1 TFGLVKV
8 KPPLLQV
15 QVFDSEVQRFA
26 DTQAASVKQV
36 DQQTGGVGVNIPDL
50 CQQLERFAA
59 VRAIAQA
66 GGTLGAQG
74 VYIPQLLSERIAVE
88 EEQAIEGLVLGGSRD
103 PLQSELG
110 QEELNFG
117 FGGGEGFTLRTPE
130 KAGILLEPVDIGFL
144 STESGVVEGAS

>member
-88 EEQAIEGLVLGGSRD
+88 EEQAIEGLVLGGSPRPPAKRAGSGRARFWLRWWGGVYAED
-103 PLQSELG
+103 PG
-110 QEELNFG
+110 
-117 FGGGEGFTLRTPE
+117 
-130 KAGILLEPVDIGFL
+130 
-144 STESGVVEGAS
+144 ESGHTFGASGYR